1 MTKRIQLNPDYK
13 GLKLNLQTFA
23 DDPTDPPATPQLS
36 AEHVTAFIAENPSIL
51 GELLKQD
58 FAKPVIQPITDSHF
72 SKSLETWKANNLDK
86 IVNERVETL
95 FPNETPQAKQM
106 RELQAQINQINQEK
120 SKAEMATKTL
130 TWLSEEGLDPSFARF
145 LQGQDEVT
153 TRANISDFKHQYT
166 TALNGTVDQKFK
178 QFGHNPQA
186 NQQSASNNQVKD
198 PSKMSYA
205 ERMALF
211 QNNPN
216 EYKRIFG

>member
-1 MTKRIQLNPDYK
+1 MEKKFK
-13 GLKLNLQTFA
+13 GLPLNLQLFA
-23 DDPTDPPATPQLS
+23 DDPNPTPNPAPQLS
-36 AEHVTAFIAENPSIL
+36 AENVTAFIAENPAIL

-58 FAKPVIQPITDSHF
+58 FAKPIVQPLTDSHF

-86 IVNERVETL
+86 IVNERVEAL
-95 FPNETPQAKQM
+95 YPNETPQAKQM
-106 RELQAQINQINQEK
+106 RELQAQIDKINGEK
-120 SKAEMATKTL
+120 AKAEMATRTL
-130 TWLSEEGLDPSFARF
+130 QMLSEEGLDPSFARF

-153 TRANISDFKHQYT
+153 TRANISDFKHQYQ

-186 NQQSASNNQVKD
+186 NQQQSQGQVKD

-205 ERMALF
+205 ERTALF
-211 QNNPN
+211 QSNPN